1 MDDTYPETYTS
12 FDVAVAYDCGYRSG
26 KEHEREQIVAW
37 LMINRGGFGREAA
50 VAIEAGEHLK

>member
-1 MDDTYPETYTS
+1 MSDTYPETYTP

-37 LMINRGGFGREAA
+37 IRADGWTVLAA
-50 VAIEAGEHLK
+50 LIEAGEHLK